1 MRSSILYFLLLS
13 VTAWSKTDFPKGY
26 HTFSHSAKGMQ
37 VSLSYSDNLVAFNQS
52 SSTPNFVSTANTS
65 EVEAAQIMHCDDQT
79 ESEDKKL
86 EQILEEDIKRD
97 GLILGIM
104 SVLTLLYN
112 TLSNTLIYPA
122 FSLLFFVM
130 TAILIFLIV
139 QLFVKIRKDEISVV
153 KRLTLFI
160 AFYLLIYTD
169 LFLVVYEKR
178 KVLFLFLEFQKD
190 ILLIIVATL
199 IGVAVGRLISK
210 KTFEEQDIP

>member
-1 MRSSILYFLLLS
+1 M
-13 VTAWSKTDFPKGY
+13 G
-26 HTFSHSAKGMQ
+26 
-37 VSLSYSDNLVAFNQS
+37 AF
-52 SSTPNFVSTANTS
+52 
-65 EVEAAQIMHCDDQT
+65 EE
-79 ESEDKKL
+79 
-86 EQILEEDIKRD
+86 ILEEDIKRD

-130 TAILIFLIV
+130 TAILIFLV
-139 QLFVKIRKDEISVV
+139 ARLFIKFRKDETSVV

-199 IGVAVGRLISK
+199 VGVAIGKLTSK
-210 KTFEEQDIP
+210 ETFEEQDIP